1 MDKIYHLSNRTT
13 LAIERSCEML
23 NYDDMFGSIERN
35 RCGLEFEL
43 TEVFGPE
50 FNNASPANTMSRSNI
65 SENGITVR
73 TSLWIWVLK
82 SYSNWNEGRKK
93 WSMTNLF
100 LVGLSV

>member
-1 MDKIYHLSNRTT
+1 MFDP
-13 LAIERSCEML
+13 IEGISDC
-23 NYDDMFGSIERN
+23 
-35 RCGLEFEL
+35 LEFEVI
-43 TEVFGPE
+43 EVFGVE

-65 SENGITVR
+65 SDNGITVR